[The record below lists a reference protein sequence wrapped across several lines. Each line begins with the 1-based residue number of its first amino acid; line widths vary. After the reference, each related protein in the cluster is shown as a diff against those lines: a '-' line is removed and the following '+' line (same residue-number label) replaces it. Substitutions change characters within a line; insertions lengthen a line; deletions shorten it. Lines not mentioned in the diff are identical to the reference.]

1 MFWWRK
7 PVLCDIIFYD
17 LIVMLTAFAIKR
29 PIRHEEREKIP
40 TVFLLRDTIEK
51 YYILEYK
58 SFFLRQSLNY
68 IDAMMYIFNERTCC

>member
-17 LIVMLTAFAIKR
+17 LIVMLTAFPIKR
-29 PIRHEEREKIP
+29 PIRHGEREKVA

-51 YYILEYK
+51 CYILEY
-58 SFFLRQSLNY
+58 N
-68 IDAMMYIFNERTCC
+68 